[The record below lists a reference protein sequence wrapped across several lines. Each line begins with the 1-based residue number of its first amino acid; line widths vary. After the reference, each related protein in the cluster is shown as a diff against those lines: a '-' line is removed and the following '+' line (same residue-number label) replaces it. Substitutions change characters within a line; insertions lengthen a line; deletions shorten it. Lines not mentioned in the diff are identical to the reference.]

1 MNPNSSPTQSFVPSK
16 IRIQQ
21 VWRQSRITVQW
32 KHWAGDEG
40 LGLILSGKPGWWHL
54 LPHVWWRHFTSVI
67 FFPKIYNPSVTMRK
81 PSKSPNC
88 RTFFKTAGQYSPKAL
103 NSWVSVEDW
112 ESIIKLVRWR
122 RHSDKMYAD
131 WDSGK
136 QKRTWVEM
144 TMK

>member
-1 MNPNSSPTQSFVPSK
+1 MFELISMINHVDIMHPP
-16 IRIQQ
+16 
-21 VWRQSRITVQW
+21 VWYNEKE
-32 KHWAGDEG
+32 KHFA
-40 LGLILSGKPGWWHL
+40 
-54 LPHVWWRHFTSVI
+54 SVI